1 MILSFVIFFIIYLII
16 WETMKLSFKSMND
29 PIRAI
34 ISGGLTAIFSPRVAN
49 YKSKLGDKLQL
60 DWPVLKKSVKL

>member
-1 MILSFVIFFIIYLII
+1 MILSLVIFFIIYLII
-16 WETMKLSFKSMND
+16 WEIMKLSFKSINE

-34 ISGGLTAIFSPRVAN
+34 ISGGLTAIFSPRVVN
-49 YKSKLGDKLQL
+49 YKTKLGDKLQL